1 MHWFITCLKKYAV
14 FNGRARRAEYWY
26 FVLFYWCI
34 HVVLS
39 LVDAQ
44 VGPEIPIPIELSE
57 FPEET
62 ERLPILSAI
71 YSLALLLPYIAVT
84 TRRLHDVDKSGWWQ
98 LLSFVVIVG
107 WIPLIIWSI
116 KSGILGPNRFGADP
130 KEEDQE
136 AEESVSQTASHPYLK
151 NPDLG
156 SKDE

>member
-1 MHWFITCLKKYAV
+1 MYWFIACLKKYAV

-98 LLSFVVIVG
+98 LLSFVVIIG
-107 WIPLIIWSI
+107 WIPLIVWSI
-116 KSGILGPNRFGADP
+116 KSGTIGPNRFGPDP
-130 KEEDQE
+130 KEDGHK
-136 AEESVSQTASHPYLK
+136 AEESVSTTASHSYLK

-156 SKDE
+156 SKNE